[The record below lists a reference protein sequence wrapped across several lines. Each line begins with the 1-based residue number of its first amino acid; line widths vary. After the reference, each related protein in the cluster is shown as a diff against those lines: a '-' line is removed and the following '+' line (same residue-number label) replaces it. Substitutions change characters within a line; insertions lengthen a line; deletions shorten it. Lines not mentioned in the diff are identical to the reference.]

1 MIILI
6 AVVAGIVKVF
16 SKLWKDETI
25 ILEKGVPELQ
35 YNLFVLFVWLPVIAQ
50 IVASFILINPP
61 VVRVL
66 ILSLLHVPT
75 LWVGH
80 LMARKLNTGFD
91 YERKAGGNIE
101 LSLWITYGSIGIIY
115 IGYLWAF
122 LFKAGH

>member
-25 ILEKGVPELQ
+25 ILEKGVPEFQ
-35 YNLFVLFVWLPVIAQ
+35 YDMFILFVWLPVIAQ
-50 IVASFILINPP
+50 IVANFVLITPP
-61 VVRVL
+61 LVRVL
-66 ILSLLHVPT
+66 VLSLLHVPT

-80 LMARKLNTGFD
+80 LMARKLDTGYD
-91 YERKAGGNIE
+91 YHRKAGDNIE
-101 LSLWITYGSIGIIY
+101 LALWITNGSIGIIY

-122 LFKAGH
+122 LFQIEN